1 MAISAFRVYYLD
13 YDWPNSVGKVR
24 RMSPRCLE
32 EAAELSV
39 LKAKY
44 INKKLRKMELIAVK
58 LNYF

>member
-1 MAISAFRVYYLD
+1 VYYLD

-24 RMSPRCLE
+24 GTGPRCLE